1 MSKGLFISLP
11 AHGHINPTIG
21 LVSELAKKGDE
32 IVYITA
38 EEFRDKFE
46 KVGARFVG
54 YNFEGGS
61 ASLNIK
67 EIAKNA
73 SDSSDLVNVVKK
85 VMEQA
90 MIKYKIAG
98 SKTIELAL
106 RLNEEFDYLVIDDIF
121 TLDISEVISKLKI
134 KKVISTVTMF
144 ALNAKLKS
152 NMYSTFLPSIMK
164 NENDTSDTA
173 AKILRGHLL
182 FACEY
187 TYGGNAYQV
196 LVDVRNGTFQINLP
210 NATAGQRQQITLNWF
225 WPYTL
230 HDANNHAIYGS
241 EISEMTG
248 NQEYSDYFYY
258 DGTASVN
265 VDSSFKILNQYYN
278 DADQLIGD
286 KVEAVVLE
294 LTAEPASS

>member
-1 MSKGLFISLP
+1 MGILYAYLLYLLEGGNWDLKTEKKTDILEEKK
-11 AHGHINPTIG
+11 
-21 LVSELAKKGDE
+21 SEVK
-32 IVYITA
+32 
-38 EEFRDKFE
+38 
-46 KVGARFVG
+46 ARFLSLIRSYFFLVVAVVALIAAAIAWFFINKTVTTESSTISAQQFG
-54 YNFEGGS
+54 FELGS
-61 ASLNIK
+61 DGE
-67 EIAKNA
+67 EI
-73 SDSSDLVNVVKK
+73 SPDLETYLDDSVLCW
-85 VMEQA
+85 
-90 MIKYKIAG
+90 
-98 SKTIELAL
+98 
-106 RLNEEFDYLVIDDIF
+106 RLQPDSNLQNLDDQFGIRPNSSGKLSFYVIPHADGPLSIDC
-121 TLDISEVISKLKI
+121 TLDIRPV
-134 KKVISTVTMF
+134 
-144 ALNAKLKS
+144 
-152 NMYSTFLPSIMK
+152 MK

-187 TYGGNAYQV
+187 TYGGNAYQE

-210 NATAGQRQQITLNWF
+210 DATAGQRQKITLNWF

>member
-134 KKVISTVTMF
+134 KKVISTVTM
-144 ALNAKLKS
+144 LS
-152 NMYSTFLPSIMK
+152 
-164 NENDTSDTA
+164 
-173 AKILRGHLL
+173 
-182 FACEY
+182 
-187 TYGGNAYQV
+187 
-196 LVDVRNGTFQINLP
+196 
-210 NATAGQRQQITLNWF
+210 
-225 WPYTL
+225 
-230 HDANNHAIYGS
+230 
-241 EISEMTG
+241 
-248 NQEYSDYFYY
+248 
-258 DGTASVN
+258 
-265 VDSSFKILNQYYN
+265 
-278 DADQLIGD
+278 LIHI
-286 KVEAVVLE
+286 
-294 LTAEPASS
+294 